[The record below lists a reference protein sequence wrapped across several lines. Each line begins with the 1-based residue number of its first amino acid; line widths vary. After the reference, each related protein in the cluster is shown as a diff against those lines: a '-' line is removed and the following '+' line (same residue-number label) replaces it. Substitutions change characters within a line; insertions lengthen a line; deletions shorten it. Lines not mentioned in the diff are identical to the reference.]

1 MWLCGTRLNST
12 SMWDFVVQGVGP
24 WGIGHRHGAV
34 VNESV
39 AVKHPEHGV
48 AAHSQEGGPH
58 AFDREKSV
66 VELLEIL

>member
-1 MWLCGTRLNST
+1 
-12 SMWDFVVQGVGP
+12 MWDSVVKGVRPGR
-24 WGIGHRHGAV
+24 IGHRHGAV

-58 AFDREKSV
+58 AFDRAKSFM
-66 VELLEIL
+66 EFDRNCD